1 MTDEDI
7 ERIYRISAERIAETS
22 LALKRYAYDDIDWSS
37 RLIGVRGARGVGK
50 TTLLLQKIC
59 ESGEERDRSLYISL
73 DSVWL
78 DVKEIYLLAEHHV
91 QHGGTRLVLDEVHY
105 VKDWQR
111 IVKNL
116 YDNFRELKVA
126 YTGSSLLRLKAREG
140 DLSRRQVGYE
150 LPGLSFREFL
160 KFEGVLTWDPIP
172 LETILSDHLA
182 LAREITKKVK
192 ILPLFERYFKSGYYP
207 FYLEG
212 AAKYEDRI
220 RQVMNQ
226 TLDSD
231 WPSVEDVT
239 AETVRKARK
248 MLRILAALPPQTPK
262 MNKLYAELDT
272 ERQHGLKIL
281 YALERAGLLNL
292 LASDFD
298 ALDNLSSP
306 EKIYCENTNLMYAL
320 TPDADIG
327 TARETF
333 FANQVSNGHA
343 LTYPKKGDFLVD
355 DRWLFEV
362 GGKGK
367 GFAQIKDVPDSF
379 VVNDGV
385 EIGFR
390 NKIPLWLFGFL
401 Y

>member
-1 MTDEDI
+1 MTAEDI
-7 ERIYRISAERIAETS
+7 EKVYRISAEKIADTS
-22 LALKRYAYDDIDWSS
+22 LLLKRYSYADIDWGS
-37 RLIGVRGARGVGK
+37 RLIGLRGARGVGK

-59 ESGEERDRSLYISL
+59 ESGSERDTSLYLSL

-105 VKDWQR
+105 VKDWQK

-116 YDNFRELKVA
+116 YDDFRDLKIA
-126 YTGSSLLRLKAREG
+126 YTGSSLLRLKARQG

-160 KFEGVLTWDPIP
+160 KFEGVMDWNPVP
-172 LETILSDHLA
+172 LEDVLSGHLDI
-182 LAREITKKVK
+182 AREITKKVK

-207 FYLEG
+207 FCLEKT
-212 AAKYEDRI
+212 AKYEERI
-220 RQVMNQ
+220 RQVVNQ

-231 WPSVEDVT
+231 WPSVEDIT
-239 AETVRKARK
+239 PETIRKARK
-248 MLRILAALPPQTPK
+248 MLRILAAMPPQTPK
-262 MNKLYAELDT
+262 MSRLYAELDT

-292 LASDFD
+292 LAADFD

-320 TPDADIG
+320 TSDADIG

-333 FANQVSNGHA
+333 FANQLSNGHV

-355 DRWLFEV
+355 GKHLFEV
-362 GGKGK
+362 GGSGK
-367 GFAQIKDVPDSF
+367 GFRQIKDVPDSY
-379 VVNDGV
+379 VAADDIEVG
-385 EIGFR
+385 IG

>member
-1 MTDEDI
+1 M
-7 ERIYRISAERIAETS
+7 ERVYRISAEKIAETS
-22 LALKRYAYDDIDWSS
+22 LSLKRYSFNDIDWTS
-37 RLIGVRGARGVGK
+37 RLIGLRGARGVGK
-50 TTLLLQKIC
+50 TTLLLQKIL
-59 ESGEERDRSLYISL
+59 ESGEERDTSLYLSL

-91 QHGGTRLVLDEVHY
+91 QHGGTRMVLDEVHY

-116 YDNFRELKVA
+116 YDDFKELKIA
-126 YTGSSLLRLKAREG
+126 YTGSSLLRLKARQG
-140 DLSRRQVGYE
+140 DLSRRQVEYE

-160 KFEGVLTWDPIP
+160 KLEGVMDWPCVAFGD
-172 LETILSDHLA
+172 ILSDHVA
-182 LAREITKKVK
+182 IAREITKKVK

-207 FYLEG
+207 FFLEDPS
-212 AAKYEDRI
+212 KYEERI
-220 RQVMNQ
+220 RQVVNQ

-231 WPSVEDVT
+231 WPSVEDIT
-239 AETVRKARK
+239 SETIRKARK

-262 MNKLYAELDT
+262 MNRLYAELDT

-306 EKIYCENTNLMYAL
+306 EKIYSENTNLMFAL
-320 TPDADIG
+320 TPDADMG
-327 TARETF
+327 TAREAF
-333 FANQVSNGHA
+333 FVNQVANGHA
-343 LTYPKKGDFLVD
+343 VTYPKKGDFLVD
-355 DRWLFEV
+355 DKNLFEV

-367 GFAQIKDVPDSF
+367 GFSQIKDIPNSF

-385 EIGFR
+385 EVGIGS
-390 NKIPLWLFGFL
+390 KIPLWLFGFL